1 MLLEHTKIYLR
12 PWKETD
18 APILY
23 EYAKNPKIG
32 LQAGWPPHNS
42 IEESQWII
50 RELLT
55 TWGFYAIVQ
64 KETNEIIGSINLLI
78 GEASNFS
85 IEKNE
90 GELGFWIGEPFWG
103 RGLAKEAIEIML
115 AYSFMELG
123 LSKIWCGY
131 FSDNRRS
138 MHLQESCGFVYSYT
152 IEQVHTLLGEDK
164 KEIVMCMTREQYEEN
179 YE

>member
-1 MLLEHTKIYLR
+1 MLLEHTSIYLR
-12 PWKETD
+12 PWKEED

-23 EYAKNPKIG
+23 KHAKNPKIG

-42 IEESQWII
+42 IEESRFII

-64 KETNEIIGSINLLI
+64 RETEQIVGAINLLI
-78 GEASNFS
+78 GDASNFS
-85 IEKNE
+85 IGDDE

-103 RGLAKEAIEIML
+103 KGLAKEAIEIML
-115 AYSFMELG
+115 TYSFMELN

-131 FSDNRRS
+131 FSDNERS
-138 MHLQESCGFVYSYT
+138 MYLQESCGFVYSYT

-164 KEIVMCMTREQYEEN
+164 KEIVMCMSKEQYEET

>member
-1 MLLEHTKIYLR
+1 MLLEHTRIYLR

-42 IEESQWII
+42 VEESRWII
-50 RELLT
+50 CELLT
-55 TWGFYAIVQ
+55 TWGFYAIVE
-64 KETNEIIGSINLLI
+64 KENDQIVGAINLLI
-78 GEASNFS
+78 GDASNFS
-85 IEKNE
+85 IEENE

-103 RGLAKEAIEIML
+103 KGLAKEAIEIML
-115 AYSFMELG
+115 AYSFMELH

-138 MHLQESCGFVYSYT
+138 KQLQETCGFVYCYT
-152 IEQVHTLLGEDK
+152 LEQVHTLLLEDK
-164 KEIVMCMTREQYEEN
+164 KEIVMCMTREQYEKN